1 VFFQSPRISTEKSM
15 GVTGGGAS
23 SFAVSQVI
31 QTSANIFFAYKEMKK
46 PYESE

>member
-1 VFFQSPRISTEKSM
+1 VFFQLPRISTKKIM
-15 GVTGGGAS
+15 KFAGGEAS

-31 QTSANIFFAYKEMKK
+31 QTSTNIFFAYKEMKK